1 MQVKSSQVKSRHAER
16 AVSELV
22 EESYKDF
29 ACSILVRSVPVP
41 RVPVEYFARHPA

>member
-1 MQVKSSQVKSRHAER
+1 MQVKSSQVKARHAER

-29 ACSILVRSVPVP
+29 ACSILVRSVP